1 MAQKRATFIAS
12 HSTGLQEKFINCMM
26 LDGKKNVSRKILK
39 DTFEIIK
46 SRGNKKPEEVF
57 EQALKNVMPHV
68 EVRPKR
74 VGGAVYQIPMEVK
87 PHRQQTLSIRWIL
100 QAIRSKKG
108 KPMAEK
114 LANELLDAVNE
125 TGEACKKRENV
136 HKMAQANRAFAH
148 FARF

>member
-1 MAQKRATFIAS
+1 MAQKRATFTPS
-12 HSTGLQEKFINCMM
+12 NSTNLQEKFINCMM
-26 LDGKKNVSRKILK
+26 QDGKKNISRKILK
-39 DTFEIIK
+39 NTFEVIK
-46 SRGNKKPEEVF
+46 SKGHKKPEEVF
-57 EQALKNVMPHV
+57 EQALKNVMPQV

-100 QAIRSKKG
+100 QTVRSKKG
-108 KPMAEK
+108 KCMAEK
-114 LANELLDAVNE
+114 LANELIDASNE
-125 TGEACKKRENV
+125 AGEACKKRENV